1 MQKIENKK
9 IKEKI
14 YIEKLKNGL
23 NVIVIPKKQINKK
36 ETATRKLNWRIW
48 FAAS

>member
-23 NVIVIPKKQINKK
+23 NVIVIPKKQKK
-36 ETATRKLNWRIW
+36 QIFRI
-48 FAAS
+48 FMT